1 MSTLGVSQRCIF
13 GGILTMFARHL
24 HENIQDSMDVSVLT
38 LLRVRRYARK
48 ARTYRRAYETSETA
62 MSKRDIEKMVK
73 TFKRHRSALGFDW
86 KFIKDS

>member
-1 MSTLGVSQRCIF
+1 MQFRRHTDHV
-13 GGILTMFARHL
+13 ARHL

-38 LLRVRRYARK
+38 LLTVRRRRYNYARK